1 MLGEG
6 NRTRYHLDNV
16 EPVGRR
22 YTVEDENPYQ
32 APATP
37 EAPRRKRSSVARL
50 ASAGVCFLVA
60 AMLCCSPI
68 YSPIYEGLTH
78 LNAYGIH
85 RTLNTRS
92 GLGALLNLT
101 WGCVNVV
108 SCSLIGI
115 GLLRTHKRLTAI
127 GGCTLVL
134 STAFYVFA
142 YTVF

>member
-1 MLGEG
+1 M
-6 NRTRYHLDNV
+6 
-16 EPVGRR
+16 
-22 YTVEDENPYQ
+22 DENPYQ
-32 APATP
+32 APTAH

-50 ASAGVCFLVA
+50 ASTGVCFLVA

-68 YSPIYEGLTH
+68 YSPICDGITH

-85 RTLNTRS
+85 QTLNTRS

-108 SCSLIGI
+108 SCLLIAA
-115 GLLRTHKRLTAI
+115 GLLRADKRLTAI

-134 STAFYVFA
+134 STVLFYVFA
-142 YTVF
+142 RVVL